1 MNSKIDSISYKNYL
15 MMYEILISIQSIN
28 LVNYLLKKIKGLNAK
43 SSYKKIEKL
52 EKKRGLL
59 NSS

>member
-15 MMYEILISIQSIN
+15 VMYEILISIQSIN
-28 LVNYLLKKIKGLNAK
+28 LVYYLLKKIKGLNAK

>member
-1 MNSKIDSISYKNYL
+1 
-15 MMYEILISIQSIN
+15 MYEILISIQSIN